1 MSPRRLA
8 TALLTL
14 WALASWLSEGALQG
28 VADFSLLVC
37 GVLAARGLL
46 SLGPDARRPV
56 LLALALA
63 GWQAVSPLVARL
75 NGMSG
80 FPPSGLWL
88 HCLDTAALAG
98 AALLGSAV
106 VRWTPVEAAFL
117 VGGVLSLLLSSV
129 QHQMRWA
136 FPVPS
141 FLRLPVDRVR
151 EAFGDEER
159 FAAGGFFF
167 HRLRLAHA
175 SVAALGPA
183 LAAAVRSVPR
193 RRRLLAAALCIA
205 CLVCIVLT
213 YARAA
218 FLTAALLVAVAGVG
232 LARGWGRRLLILGL
246 TLLAVLALASP
257 GWRARLEEANGNF
270 VGGERAVARVAGWDL
285 IRQHP
290 VLGVGFGNYRR
301 AALDRAPTTGITDQ
315 LSRDAHAIALTVWAE
330 TGLVGLSLWV
340 SLHAALALAFYRRA
354 RAGNWA
360 GLGALLSWVGYQVL
374 GLAHYLPFHPSVSLG
389 FAFVWGLGLV
399 HPGGGS
405 PNPMARTAAM
415 DTTAWKRGSCS
426 SESTPRSTTE
436 PRAAA
441 ACGEVPPAA

>member
-1 MSPRRLA
+1 VSLGQLA

-14 WALASWLSEGALQG
+14 WALAFWLSEGLLQG
-28 VADFSLLVC
+28 VADLSLLVC
-37 GVLAARGLL
+37 GVFAARGLL
-46 SLGPDARRPV
+46 SLGPDARRPA

-63 GWQAVSPLVARL
+63 GWQALSPLLARL

-88 HCLDTAALAG
+88 HCLDTAALVA
-98 AALLGSAV
+98 AALLGSTVA
-106 VRWTPVEAAFL
+106 RWAPVEVTFL
-117 VGGVLSLLLSSV
+117 TGGFLSLLLSFV

-151 EAFGDEER
+151 EAFGGEEH

-183 LAAAVRSVPR
+183 LAAAVRSDST
-193 RRRLLAAALCIA
+193 RRRLLAAALCLA
-205 CLVCIVLT
+205 CLVSIVLA
-213 YARAA
+213 YARGAL
-218 FLTAALLVAVAGVG
+218 LTAALLVAVAAIG
-232 LARGWGRRLLILGL
+232 LARGRGRRLLIYGL
-246 TLLAVLALASP
+246 ALLAILALASP
-257 GWRARLEEANGNF
+257 GWRARLEGANGNF
-270 VGGERAVARVAGWDL
+270 VGGERALARLAGWDL
-285 IRQHP
+285 IGQHP
-290 VLGVGFGNYRR
+290 LLGVGFGNYRA
-301 AALDRAPTTGITDQ
+301 AALDRAPRTGITDQ

-389 FAFVWGLGLV
+389 FAFVWGVGLV

-405 PNPMARTAAM
+405 PNPMARTAAI
-415 DTTAWKRGSCS
+415 DTTA
-426 SESTPRSTTE
+426 
-436 PRAAA
+436 
-441 ACGEVPPAA
+441 